1 MLEVDEVVCML
12 KSGQLKK
19 KRSMNVE
26 VWLTSERKSTEVDIL
41 FAGVSF
47 FLNEFINLDRY
58 K

>member
-1 MLEVDEVVCML
+1 
-12 KSGQLKK
+12 
-19 KRSMNVE
+19 MNAE

>member
-1 MLEVDEVVCML
+1 MYVEVWLV
-12 KSGQLKK
+12 KK
-19 KRSMNVE
+19 KRSMNAE

-41 FAGVSF
+41 FTGVSF

>member
-19 KRSMNVE
+19 KRSMNAE

-41 FAGVSF
+41 FTGVSF